1 MTVIMI
7 NDRKSL
13 RESLIDLLGTLGV
26 KFRAALATGIAKDDG
41 SSKAESPVD
50 PEFEGWLNNDPMVTG
65 NHASRYRSQPPGYL
79 TSNGR
84 GSLEIGAA
92 ED

>member
-1 MTVIMI
+1 MDT
-7 NDRKSL
+7 S
-13 RESLIDLLGTLGV
+13 RESLLESLTRWFGALRLGLSATFASPSLDEKTVADAEWQIDP
-26 KFRAALATGIAKDDG
+26 D
-41 SSKAESPVD
+41 
-50 PEFEGWLNNDPMVTG
+50 FEGWLNNDPMVTG
-65 NHASRYRSQPPGYL
+65 NPASRYRSQPPGYL

>member
-1 MTVIMI
+1 MI
-7 NDRKSL
+7 ENRKSP
-13 RESLIDLLGTLGV
+13 RESLTDFLRNLGV
-26 KFRAALATGIAKDDG
+26 QLRAAFSTGIAQDDCARR
-41 SSKAESPVD
+41 AETPGD
-50 PEFEGWLNNDPMVTG
+50 PAFEGWLQSDPMVTG
-65 NHASRYRSQPPGYL
+65 NPASRYRSQPPGYL

>member
-1 MTVIMI
+1 MI
-7 NDRKSL
+7 EDRKSL
-13 RESLIDLLGTLGV
+13 RESLTDFLGSLGGQL
-26 KFRAALATGIAKDDG
+26 RAALATGVGEDDCNRR
-41 SSKAESPVD
+41 AERPVD
-50 PEFEGWLNNDPMVTG
+50 PEFEAWLQNDPMVTG
-65 NHASRYRSQPPGYL
+65 NPASRYHSQPPGYL

>member
-1 MTVIMI
+1 MI
-7 NDRKSL
+7 DDHKSL
-13 RESLIDLLGTLGV
+13 RQSLIDFLGSLGV
-26 KFRAALATGIAKDDG
+26 QLGAALSTGVGEDDYNRR
-41 SSKAESPVD
+41 AERLVD
-50 PEFEGWLNNDPMVTG
+50 PEFEAWLQNDPMVTG
-65 NHASRYRSQPPGYL
+65 ISASRYRSQPPGYL

>member
-1 MTVIMI
+1 MLE
-7 NDRKSL
+7 DRKSL
-13 RESLIDLLGTLGV
+13 RESLTDFLGNLGV
-26 KFRAALATGIAKDDG
+26 QLRAAFSTGIAEDDFPR
-41 SSKAESPVD
+41 KADRPAD
-50 PEFEGWLNNDPMVTG
+50 LEFEGWLKNDPMVTG
-65 NHASRYRSQPPGYL
+65 NPASRYRSQPPGYL

>member
-1 MTVIMI
+1 MSE
-7 NDRKSL
+7 DSKSL
-13 RESLIDLLGTLGV
+13 RDSLTAFVASLGAQV
-26 KFRAALATGIAKDDG
+26 RAALAIGVRQTP
-41 SSKAESPVD
+41 AELGEEQSAD
-50 PEFEGWLNNDPMVTG
+50 PDFEGWLRNDPMVTG
-65 NHASRYRSQPPGYL
+65 SSASRYRSQGPGYL

>member
-1 MTVIMI
+1 MNDFDRPFREFVIGWFGALKMY
-7 NDRKSL
+7 
-13 RESLIDLLGTLGV
+13 V
-26 KFRAALATGIAKDDG
+26 HAALTVGIDQDDGARKKDDT
-41 SSKAESPVD
+41 VD
-50 PEFEGWLNNDPMVTG
+50 PEFEAWLQNDPMVTG
-65 NHASRYRSQPPGYL
+65 NPASRYRSQPPGYL

>member
-1 MTVIMI
+1 MTDVIM
-7 NDRKSL
+7 NGNHL
-13 RESLIDLLGTLGV
+13 REALANWISFLGLTG
-26 KFRAALATGIAKDDG
+26 RAALSLPLVDESEVAEAK
-41 SSKAESPVD
+41 EYID
-50 PEFEGWLNNDPMVTG
+50 PDFLRWVHGDPMVPD
-65 NHASRYRSQPPGYL
+65 NSASRYRSQPPGYL

>member
-1 MTVIMI
+1 MSK
-7 NDRKSL
+7 DSKSIGDFL
-13 RESLIDLLGTLGV
+13 FGFLGSLGV
-26 KFRAALATGIAKDDG
+26 QLRAALATSVGEDDCNRH
-41 SSKAESPVD
+41 AERPVD
-50 PEFEGWLNNDPMVTG
+50 PEFEAWLRNDPMVTG
-65 NHASRYRSQPPGYL
+65 NAASRYRSQPPGYL

>member
-1 MTVIMI
+1 MSVIMI
-7 NDRKSL
+7 DDRKSL
-13 RESLIDLLGTLGV
+13 RESLAGFLGSLGV
-26 KFRAALATGIAKDDG
+26 QLRAALSTGIGKDDC
-41 SSKAESPVD
+41 SPRAEPVD
-50 PEFEGWLNNDPMVTG
+50 PEFEAWLQDDPMVTG
-65 NHASRYRSQPPGYL
+65 NPANRYRSQPPGYL

>member
-1 MTVIMI
+1 MS
-7 NDRKSL
+7 NDLNSM
-13 RESLIDLLGTLGV
+13 RESLFGFLGSLGV
-26 KFRAALATGIAKDDG
+26 QLRAALSTGVGEDD
-41 SSKAESPVD
+41 SNRRAERPVD
-50 PEFEGWLNNDPMVTG
+50 PEFEGWVHNDSMVSG
-65 NHASRYRSQPPGYL
+65 HSASRYRSQPPGYL

>member
-1 MTVIMI
+1 MLEIQ
-7 NDRKSL
+7 
-13 RESLIDLLGTLGV
+13 
-26 KFRAALATGIAKDDG
+26 FRAALSTGFPEDECIRKSNG
-41 SSKAESPVD
+41 SVD
-50 PEFEGWLNNDPMVTG
+50 PEFEAWLQNDPMVTG
-65 NHASRYRSQPPGYL
+65 SAASRYRSQPPGSL

>member
-1 MTVIMI
+1 M
-7 NDRKSL
+7 NDFDRPF
-13 RESLIDLLGTLGV
+13 RESLIGWFGAL
-26 KFRAALATGIAKDDG
+26 KMYIQAALSVGVDQDDG
-41 SSKAESPVD
+41 SRKAGGPVD
-50 PEFEGWLNNDPMVTG
+50 PEFEGWLQNDPMVTG
-65 NHASRYRSQPPGYL
+65 NPASRYRSQPPGYL

>member
-1 MTVIMI
+1 MSSVLG
-7 NDRKSL
+7 NLQKSL
-13 RESLIDLLGTLGV
+13 GDLFSALRV
-26 KFRAALATGIAKDDG
+26 QFCAALSVAPDSGMQGEESDAGI
-41 SSKAESPVD
+41 D
-50 PEFEGWLNNDPMVTG
+50 PDFEGWIRNDPMVTG
-65 NHASRYRSQPPGYL
+65 NPASRYRSQPPGYL

>member
-1 MTVIMI
+1 MI
-7 NDRKSL
+7 EDRKSL
-13 RESLIDLLGTLGV
+13 RESLTDFLGSLGGQ
-26 KFRAALATGIAKDDG
+26 FRAALATGVGEDDCNRR
-41 SSKAESPVD
+41 AERPVD
-50 PEFEGWLNNDPMVTG
+50 PEFEAWLQNDPMVTG
-65 NHASRYRSQPPGYL
+65 NPASRYRSQPPGYL

>member
-1 MTVIMI
+1 MI
-7 NDRKSL
+7 EVRKSL
-13 RESLIDLLGTLGV
+13 RESLTEFLWS
-26 KFRAALATGIAKDDG
+26 LAVQLHATFSAGIAEDDCAR
-41 SSKAESPVD
+41 KAHSRID
-50 PEFEGWLNNDPMVTG
+50 PEFEAWLQNDPMVTG
-65 NHASRYRSQPPGYL
+65 NPASRYRSQPPGYL

>member
-1 MTVIMI
+1 MRLD
-7 NDRKSL
+7 NRSL
-13 RESLIDLLGTLGV
+13 PTTIWDWFASLSLVL
-26 KFRAALATGIAKDDG
+26 RAALSIPFVRGHAHAEETVADPDFEAWLQNDSLATGN
-41 SSKAESPVD
+41 P
-50 PEFEGWLNNDPMVTG
+50 
-65 NHASRYRSQPPGYL
+65 ASRYRSQPPGYL

>member
-1 MTVIMI
+1 MS
-7 NDRKSL
+7 NDLNSM
-13 RESLIDLLGTLGV
+13 RESLFGFLGSLGV
-26 KFRAALATGIAKDDG
+26 QLRAALSTGVGEDDCNRR
-41 SSKAESPVD
+41 AERPVD
-50 PEFEGWLNNDPMVTG
+50 PEFEGWLQNDPMVAG
-65 NHASRYRSQPPGYL
+65 NPASRYRSQHPGYL

>member
-1 MTVIMI
+1 M
-7 NDRKSL
+7 
-13 RESLIDLLGTLGV
+13 RELLFGFLGSLGV
-26 KFRAALATGIAKDDG
+26 QLRAALSTGFGGADCNRR
-41 SSKAESPVD
+41 AEMPAD
-50 PEFEGWLNNDPMVTG
+50 PEFEAWLQNDPLVTG
-65 NHASRYRSQPPGYL
+65 GAASRYRSQPPGYL

>member
-1 MTVIMI
+1 MI
-7 NDRKSL
+7 NDLKSV
-13 RESLIDLLGTLGV
+13 RESLFGFFGSLGGQL
-26 KFRAALATGIAKDDG
+26 RAALFTGIAEDECNR
-41 SSKAESPVD
+41 SAERPVD
-50 PEFEGWLNNDPMVTG
+50 PEFEGWLHNDPMVTG
-65 NHASRYRSQPPGYL
+65 NPASRYRSQPPGYL

>member
-1 MTVIMI
+1 MI
-7 NDRKSL
+7 DNHKPL
-13 RESLIDLLGTLGV
+13 RQFLSDFLGTLWAQL
-26 KFRAALATGIAKDDG
+26 RAALSTGVGEDDCNRR
-41 SSKAESPVD
+41 AERPVD
-50 PEFEGWLNNDPMVTG
+50 PEFEAWLQNDPMVTG
-65 NHASRYRSQPPGYL
+65 NPASRYRSQPPGYL